1 MSSPLTLYELNQ
13 LVRCVLE
20 QHFDHTYWITA
31 EVSDLRPGGRHC
43 YFEFVEKDEAG
54 TDPVARARAQIWAS
68 RWSQLKPIF
77 EAATGQPLSNG
88 MQVLAEVE
96 VTFHEKFGYSLNVV
110 NLNPTYTLGDIAR
123 RRKEIIAK
131 LKEEG
136 VFDLNRSLP
145 LPALLNRVAV
155 ISASGAAGYQD
166 FCNQLTNNPYGL
178 AFKVELFE
186 AVMQGANVESSVIRA
201 LDNIHASI
209 SQWDVVVIIRGGGS
223 TSDLRGFDSLLLA
236 ENVAQFPIPVITGIG
251 HERDNTVIDEVSH
264 TRVKT
269 PTAAAEFLI
278 AHQHLQLTQLN
289 DYENIVVHAC
299 QQLLSESKRRLDGIA
314 DKIPTLFTLRKEREI
329 HQVARLH
336 TLLETSI
343 RSHNIEQ
350 RATLQLLGESLRHVL
365 TNWFNEQKSRHT
377 LIQAHI
383 NSSSPERLLKLGY
396 SISRINGKAATDVT
410 RIKAGDQV
418 MTTVAN
424 GTFVSTVNPAP
435 PPSYEEEL
443 KKSPFYLDNDTWMA

>member
-1 MSSPLTLYELNQ
+1 MPSPLTLYELNQ
-13 LVRCVLE
+13 LVRGVLE

-31 EVSDLRPGGRHC
+31 EVSDLRSGGRHC

-54 TDPVARARAQIWAS
+54 TEPVAQARAQIWAS
-68 RWSQLKPIF
+68 CWSRLKPKF

-88 MQVLAEVE
+88 MQVLAEVK
-96 VTFHEKFGYSLNVV
+96 VTFHEKYGYSLNVV
-110 NLNPTYTLGDIAR
+110 NLDPTYTLGDIAR

-166 FCNQLTNNPYGL
+166 FCNQLNNNPYGL

-186 AVMQGANVESSVIRA
+186 ATMQGANTEPTVIQA
-201 LDNIHASI
+201 LDRIHANI

-278 AHQHLQLTQLN
+278 AHQYSQLTLLN
-289 DYENIVVHAC
+289 NYEDIVVRTC
-299 QQLLSESKRRLDGIA
+299 QQLLSEAKSRLGSIA

-329 HQVARLH
+329 HQLARLH

-350 RATLQLLGESLRHVL
+350 RATLQLLGESLRHAL
-365 TNWFNEQKSRHT
+365 TVWINDQKSRHA
-377 LIQAHI
+377 LIQTHI

-396 SISRINGKAATDVT
+396 SISRINGKAVTDINS
-410 RIKAGDQV
+410 IKAGDQV

-435 PPSYEEEL
+435 PPSYEEER
-443 KKSPFYLDNDTWMA
+443 KKSPFNPDNNTWLA

>member
-13 LVRCVLE
+13 LVRCVLD
-20 QHFDHTYWITA
+20 QHFNHTYWITA
-31 EVSDLRPGGRHC
+31 EVSDLRQGGRHC

-54 TDPVARARAQIWAS
+54 TEPVARARAQIWAN
-68 RWSQLKPIF
+68 RWSQLKPKF

-136 VFDLNRSLP
+136 VFDLNKSLQ

-166 FCNQLTNNPYGL
+166 FCNQLTNNQYGL

-186 AVMQGANVESSVIRA
+186 AVMQGTNVESSVIRA
-201 LDNIHASI
+201 LDNVHAAI

-278 AHQHLQLTQLN
+278 AHQYQQLTQLN
-289 DYENIVVHAC
+289 GYEDIVVLTC
-299 QQLLSESKRRLDGIA
+299 QQLLSESKRRLDSIA

-329 HQVARLH
+329 HLVARLQ

-343 RSHNIEQ
+343 RSHSIEQ
-350 RATLQLLGESLRHVL
+350 RATLQLIGESLRHVL
-365 TNWFNEQKSRHT
+365 TNWFNDQKNRHT

-396 SISRINGKAATDVT
+396 SISRINGKAVTDVT

-435 PPSYEEEL
+435 PPSYDEEL
-443 KKSPFYLDNDTWMA
+443 KKSPFNPDSNTWMA